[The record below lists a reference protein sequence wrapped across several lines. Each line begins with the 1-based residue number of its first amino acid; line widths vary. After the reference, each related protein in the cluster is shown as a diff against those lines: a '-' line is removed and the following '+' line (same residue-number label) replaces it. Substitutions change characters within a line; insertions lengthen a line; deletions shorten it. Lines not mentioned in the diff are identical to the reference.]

1 MTSLLAGV
9 LFVIGALLA
18 APISAMTLAIAASD
32 SITLT
37 PLAAA
42 LSFAVVLVVA
52 ALAIMYLR
60 ALHLPA
66 RRGDDDPQ
74 SPNGDDPQPT
84 LGRPAHN
91 FSNRR
96 IRTRDAFSTK
106 FAKSGE
112 TQTGPI
118 CYRTIG
124 FMRRTVHAG
133 KDTLLVIVAART
145 PLDTGHDRSAASEP
159 ASSQSPSV

>member
-66 RRGDDDPQ
+66 RRGD
-74 SPNGDDPQPT
+74 DDPQPT